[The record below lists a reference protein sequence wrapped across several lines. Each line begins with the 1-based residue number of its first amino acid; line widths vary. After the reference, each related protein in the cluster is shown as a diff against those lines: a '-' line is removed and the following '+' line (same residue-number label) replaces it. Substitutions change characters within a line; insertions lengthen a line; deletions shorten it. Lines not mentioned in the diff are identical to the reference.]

1 MRDTKRPLLSVIFL
15 FAIGFSTSG
24 LAISSSTAAAQ
35 DETSLSFNAN
45 IRPILSDRCFSCH
58 GPDAESR
65 EAGLRLDQADGDEG
79 AHAFAVVPG
88 SLEDSE
94 LWSRVTS
101 DDESDTMPPPNA
113 HKPSLT
119 KPELALVKQWI
130 EEGANYDD
138 FWAFEPP
145 QKSEPPNV
153 KNASWSGNPIDL
165 YVLRKL
171 ESAGRQPSPEANLRQ
186 LIRRVSFD
194 LNGLPP
200 TRGEIK
206 NFLDAC
212 AEQGIEKSWED
223 LVDELLSRPQY
234 GEHIG
239 RYWLDVVRFADTN
252 GMHKDFYR
260 NNTAYRDW
268 VIRAFNEN
276 LSYADFIRY
285 QIAGDLYENPT
296 PDQLKASGF
305 HRLHLIIDRGTAL
318 PEESFTKNVI
328 DRVTSVGT
336 GFMGLTVHCAQCH
349 DHKYDPITQ
358 RDFYSLYAFFD
369 NIDAEPETVA
379 NPKYGLQQPF
389 VSFGTT
395 KDEERLASLKKSL
408 DQSDAKIKKLESEIA
423 AQVAAQK
430 SHIEAQQRE
439 QAQANK
445 DVANDSPASSGKSKP
460 DEKPNEQAGNE
471 AETSDPVFDETKLTK
486 LKQDLAEIQATRKPI
501 ASEFAKLDRTIPR
514 AMVMKERTEIR
525 PTYILNRGE
534 YDSPG
539 EEVTRDTPGF
549 LPPLKKSGDVATRMD
564 LAEWLVAEEN
574 PLTARVAVNRFWQQ
588 LFGVG
593 IVKTSED
600 LGAQG
605 EVPSHEALLDHLAIS
620 FVESGWDVKALIKQ
634 IVMTKTYRQ
643 SSQAAQKDFQ
653 DDPENRLLA
662 RGPRYRLD
670 AEIIRDQILASSGL
684 LSKKMYGRSVK
695 PPQPDGLWKAVTMIG
710 ERYRPDTGEAIY
722 RRSVYTYWK
731 RGMPPPQMTILNA
744 PFRDACIT
752 RRERT
757 NTPSQALLLLNEEQY
772 LNAARELAL
781 TIIEM
786 DADNR
791 IDVAWETIT
800 CQLPD
805 ESERETITSLL
816 TEMTD
821 QYSQDPALADQIC
834 DGVTLPDGGSKP
846 LLAAWTMV
854 ISTLYNLDITKTQD

>member
-1 MRDTKRPLLSVIFL
+1 MKQLLPTVLFFTLGSLLLTDSVIF
-15 FAIGFSTSG
+15 
-24 LAISSSTAAAQ
+24 AQ
-35 DETSLSFNAN
+35 DGSSLSFNTQ

-79 AHAFAVVPG
+79 AHANAIVPG
-88 SLEDSE
+88 SIEDSE
-94 LWSRVTS
+94 LWRRVNS
-101 DDESDTMPPPNA
+101 DDESETMPPPEA
-113 HKPSLT
+113 HKPSLS
-119 KPELALVKQWI
+119 KPELTLVKQWI
-130 EEGANYDD
+130 EGGAKYDD
-138 FWAFEPP
+138 FWAFQPP
-145 QKSEPPNV
+145 KKSTAPVVEN
-153 KNASWSGNPIDL
+153 KAWSNRPIDL
-165 YVLRKL
+165 YVLSKI
-171 ESAGRQPSPEANLRQ
+171 ESLRLKPAPQAKLRQ
-186 LIRRVSFD
+186 LIRRVSLD
-194 LNGLPP
+194 LVGLPP
-200 TRGEIK
+200 TREEIK
-206 NFLDAC
+206 SFLNACDTSGVDDA
-212 AEQGIEKSWED
+212 WEN
-223 LVDELLSRPQY
+223 LVDELLARSQF

-260 NNTAYRDW
+260 NNIAYRDW

-358 RDFYSLYAFFD
+358 KDFYSLYAFFD
-369 NIDAEPETVA
+369 NIDAQPETVA
-379 NPKYGLQQPF
+379 NPKYGLQEPF

-395 KDEERLASLKKSL
+395 DEEEQLASLKKNL
-408 DQSDAKIKKLESEIA
+408 EEVDAKIKKFESAIA
-423 AQVAAQK
+423 KQEAEQK
-430 SHIEAQQRE
+430 KTQEAE
-439 QAQANK
+439 QEKIQ
-445 DVANDSPASSGKSKP
+445 
-460 DEKPNEQAGNE
+460 DEKKTAADGSKQSTSSQTAKDEATSTDEE
-471 AETSDPVFDETKLTK
+471 AEQNPDPVFDETKLAG
-486 LKQDLAEIQATRKPI
+486 LKKELAETHVERKAI
-501 ASEFAKLDRTIPR
+501 AKQFAAMDRKIPR
-514 AMVMKERTEIR
+514 AMVMKERAEVR

-539 EEVTRDTPGF
+539 EVVTRNTPAF
-549 LPPLKKSGDVATRMD
+549 LPPLKKSKDLATRMD
-564 LAEWLVAEEN
+564 FAEWLVDNDN
-574 PLTARVAVNRFWQQ
+574 PLTARVAANRFWQQ

-605 EVPSHEALLDHLAIS
+605 EVPTHEALLDYLAVS
-620 FVESGWDVKALIKQ
+620 FVESDWDVKALIKQ
-634 IVMTKTYRQ
+634 IVMTKAYRQ
-643 SSQAAQKDFQ
+643 SSRATPEDFQ
-653 DDPENRLLA
+653 NDPENRLLA

-684 LSKKMYGRSVK
+684 LSTKMYGRSVK

-710 ERYRPDTGEAIY
+710 ERYQSDSGESIH

-757 NTPSQALLLLNEEQY
+757 NTPSQALLLLNEQQY
-772 LNAARELAL
+772 LKAARELAL
-781 TIIEM
+781 TIVALDEDERIE
-786 DADNR
+786 A
-791 IDVAWETIT
+791 AWETVT

-805 ESERETITSLL
+805 DSERNTITTLL
-816 TEMTD
+816 EEMISQYTLETE
-821 QYSQDPALADQIC
+821 LANQLCEGAGLSED
-834 DGVTLPDGGSKP
+834 GSKP